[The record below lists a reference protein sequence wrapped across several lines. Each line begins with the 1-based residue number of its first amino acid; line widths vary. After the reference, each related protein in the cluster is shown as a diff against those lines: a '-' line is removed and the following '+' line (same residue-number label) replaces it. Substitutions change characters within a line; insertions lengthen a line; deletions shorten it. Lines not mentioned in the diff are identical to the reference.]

1 MRGIRM
7 LCLAAIAAFVF
18 ACAPVRAADEIAVI
32 VKTLNSSFWQNVNT
46 GSTNAEAELKA
57 AGKNLTVTFTGPDAE
72 TEIEKQVNMVENAV
86 NRGVKAIVLAPSDPD
101 ALVPPL
107 RRAKA
112 AGIPVVIVDSAIN
125 DDSLYLSFLATN
137 NKAAGELCAK
147 ELIARVGGAD
157 KTGKIAIMSYVAG
170 VGSEI
175 GRVGGF
181 RSYIEANSKLT
192 IVNTF
197 YSNADMITAMNQT
210 TDVLA
215 ANPDLIGIFGAN
227 EPTAV
232 GMGRAIKTRGL
243 SGKLV
248 AIGFDG
254 DQNLQGFVRDG
265 TLQGI
270 AVQSPYNMGYL
281 GVKAALDAS
290 EGKKLDKDI
299 DTGIVFVTSQNIDS
313 TEAKQVLY

>member
-1 MRGIRM
+1 MRGFKM
-7 LCLAAIAAFVF
+7 MWLVVAAMVILT
-18 ACAPVRAADEIAVI
+18 CGTVRAEEEIAVI

-46 GSTNAEAELKA
+46 GSADAERELKE
-57 AGKNLTVTFTGPDAE
+57 AGRVIAVTFNGPDAE

-101 ALVPPL
+101 ALIPPL

-112 AGIPVVIVDSAIN
+112 AGIPVVIIDSSIN
-125 DDSLYLSFLATN
+125 DESLYLSFLATN
-137 NKAAGELCAK
+137 NRSAGELCAQ
-147 ELIARVGGAD
+147 ELINRVGGPDA
-157 KTGKIAIMSYVAG
+157 TGKIAIMSYVAG

-181 RSYIEANSKLT
+181 REYIEANSKLT
-192 IVNTF
+192 IVNTY

-215 ANPDLIGIFGAN
+215 ANPDLVGIFGAN

-232 GMGRAIKTRGL
+232 GMGRAIKTKGM
-243 SGKLV
+243 SGRLV

-254 DQNLQGFVRDG
+254 DQNLQGFIKDG

-281 GVKAALDAS
+281 GVKAALDAA
-290 EGKKLDKDI
+290 EGKTPEKDI
-299 DTGIVFVTSQNIDS
+299 DTGIVFVTKDNIDS

>member
-1 MRGIRM
+1 MRGLGM
-7 LCLAAIAAFVF
+7 LFVALF
-18 ACAPVRAADEIAVI
+18 LTACVGFTSVRAEDEIAVI

-46 GSTNAEAELKA
+46 GSADAEKELKG
-57 AGKNLTVTFTGPDAE
+57 AGKTITVTFNGPDAE
-72 TEIEKQVNMVENAV
+72 TEIEKQVNMVENAI
-86 NRGVKAIVLAPSDPD
+86 NRGVKALVLAPSDPD
-101 ALVPPL
+101 ALIPPL
-107 RRAKA
+107 RRAKS
-112 AGIPVVIVDSAIN
+112 AGIPVIVIDSAIN
-125 DDSLYLSFLATN
+125 DTGLYLSFLATN
-137 NKAAGELCAK
+137 NRSAGELCAQ
-147 ELIARVGGAD
+147 ELIKRLGGAD

-181 RSYIEANSKLT
+181 REYIEKNSKLT
-192 IVNTF
+192 IVNTY

-215 ANPDLIGIFGAN
+215 ANADLIGIFGAN

-232 GMGRAIKTRGL
+232 GMGRAIKTRGM

-254 DQNLQGFVRDG
+254 DQNLQGFIRDG

-281 GVKAALDAS
+281 GVKAALDAM
-290 EGKKLDKDI
+290 EGKKLEKDI
-299 DTGIVFVTSQNIDS
+299 DTGIIFVTGDNIDS
-313 TEAKQVLY
+313 TEAKRVLY

>member
-1 MRGIRM
+1 MVVVGWTS
-7 LCLAAIAAFVF
+7 AQ
-18 ACAPVRAADEIAVI
+18 AADEIAVI
-32 VKTLNSSFWQNVNT
+32 VKTLNSSFWQNVNL
-46 GSTNAEAELKA
+46 GSSNAEKELKA
-57 AGKNLTVTFTGPDAE
+57 AGKNITISFNGPEAE
-72 TEIEKQVNMVENAV
+72 TRIEDEVNMVDNAV
-86 NRGVKAIVLAPSDPD
+86 NRGVKALVLAPSDPD

-107 RRAKA
+107 RKAKA
-112 AGIPVVIVDSAIN
+112 AGIPVIII
-125 DDSLYLSFLATN
+125 DSLINGDDLYTSFLATN
-137 NKAAGELCAK
+137 NQAAGELCAK
-147 ELIARVGGAD
+147 ELITRLGGPS
-157 KTGKIAIMSYVAG
+157 KTGKIAIMSYIAG

-181 RSYIEANSKLT
+181 RSYIEKNSKLT
-192 IVNTF
+192 IVNTY

-227 EPTAV
+227 EPTAI
-232 GMGRAIKTRGL
+232 GMGRAIKTQGM

-270 AVQSPYNMGYL
+270 AVQSSYNMGYL
-281 GVKAALDAS
+281 GVKAAMDAID
-290 EGKKLDKDI
+290 GKKLDKDI
-299 DTGIVFVTSQNIDS
+299 DTGIILVTKDNIDS
-313 TEAKQVLY
+313 TDAKQVLY

>member
-1 MRGIRM
+1 M
-7 LCLAAIAAFVF
+7 LCAAALLVAMVGMTSVK
-18 ACAPVRAADEIAVI
+18 AEDEIAVI

-46 GSTNAEAELKA
+46 GSNDAAAELQA
-57 AGKNLTVTFTGPDAE
+57 AGKKITVTFNGPDAE
-72 TEIEKQVNMVENAV
+72 TELEKQVNMVENAI
-86 NRGVKAIVLAPSDPD
+86 NRGVKALVLAPTDPD
-101 ALVPPL
+101 ALIPPL
-107 RRAKA
+107 RRAKN
-112 AGIPVVIVDSAIN
+112 AGIPVIIIDSAIN
-125 DDSLYLSFLATN
+125 DDSLYTSFLATN
-137 NKAAGELCAK
+137 NRAAGELCAQD
-147 ELIARVGGAD
+147 LITRLGGPD
-157 KTGKIAIMSYVAG
+157 KTGKIAIMSYIAG

-181 RSYIEANSKLT
+181 REYIEKNSKLT

-197 YSNADMITAMNQT
+197 YSNADMITAVNQT
-210 TDVLA
+210 TDVLG
-215 ANPDLIGIFGAN
+215 ANADLIGIFGAN

-232 GMGRAIKTRGL
+232 GMGRAIKTQGMA
-243 SGKLV
+243 GKLV

-254 DQNLQGFVRDG
+254 DQNLQGFIKDG

-281 GVKAALDAS
+281 GVKAAMDAM

-299 DTGIVFVTSQNIDS
+299 DTGIVFVTGQNIDS

>member
-1 MRGIRM
+1 MRGMKM
-7 LCLAAIAAFVF
+7 LLVAALLVAFAGF
-18 ACAPVRAADEIAVI
+18 GSARAADEIAVI

-57 AGKNLTVTFTGPDAE
+57 AGKAITVSFNGPDAE
-72 TEIEKQVNMVENAV
+72 TEIEKQVNMVENAI
-86 NRGVKAIVLAPSDPD
+86 NRGVKALVLAPGDPD
-101 ALVPPL
+101 ALIPPL
-107 RRAKA
+107 RRARD
-112 AGIPVVIVDSAIN
+112 AGIPVIIIDSAIN
-125 DDSLYLSFLATN
+125 DASLYLSFLATN
-137 NKAAGELCAK
+137 NQAAGELCAQ
-147 ELIARVGGAD
+147 ELITRLGGPD

-181 RSYIEANSKLT
+181 REYIQKNSKLT
-192 IVNTF
+192 IVNTY

-232 GMGRAIKTRGL
+232 GMGRAIKTRGMA
-243 SGKLV
+243 GKLV

-254 DQNLQGFVRDG
+254 DQNLQSFIKDG

-281 GVKAALDAS
+281 GVKAAMDAM
-290 EGKKLDKDI
+290 EGKKLEKDI
-299 DTGIVFVTSQNIDS
+299 DTGIVFVTSGNIDS